1 MLDGEPV
8 MNSPEDAPH
17 ESFSTDGSGAENLIL
32 GAAAGY
38 AWADVRPFVLS
49 LRDAG
54 YTGDLVL
61 FRRRGEPLP
70 RKATDA
76 YRIQVEFFDKG
87 YPYLSSFPDP
97 GGLLPDRLPRE
108 PRIHDS
114 RFMMYYLYLQEYG
127 SSYSR
132 VMLADVRDVY
142 FQRDPF
148 DFPWDCDL
156 CCFLEDQNVTILES
170 RYNRQW
176 VKSAVGEQAL
186 QEIGH
191 ETVSCSGLTTGTVTG
206 ILRYLEQIVSLT
218 IAVLLD
224 ETVPIHELFDQGLHN
239 YLLYAGRLGSVR
251 LLSNE
256 TGPVLTLGYTPRGSV
271 KRNAHG
277 QFLTDGGDVANV
289 LHQYDRHSDILNIVL
304 KRHYNIFY
312 RLKRL
317 VEAVCSYWRTPRK
330 MIGAVGVFLRYNMP
344 RLYAAIDRVRL
355 VCHVKR
361 SAE

>member
-1 MLDGEPV
+1 
-8 MNSPEDAPH
+8 
-17 ESFSTDGSGAENLIL
+17 
-32 GAAAGY
+32 
-38 AWADVRPFVLS
+38 
-49 LRDAG
+49 
-54 YTGDLVL
+54 
-61 FRRRGEPLP
+61 
-70 RKATDA
+70 
-76 YRIQVEFFDKG
+76 
-87 YPYLSSFPDP
+87 
-97 GGLLPDRLPRE
+97 
-108 PRIHDS
+108 
-114 RFMMYYLYLQEYG
+114 MMYYLYLQEYG
-127 SSYSR
+127 RRYSR
-132 VMLADVRDVY
+132 VLLTDVRDVY

-148 DFPWDCDL
+148 DFPWDRDL

-176 VKSAVGEQAL
+176 VRSAAGEQAL

-218 IAVLLD
+218 IAVLRD
-224 ETVPIHELFDQGLHN
+224 ENVPIHELFDQGLHN
-239 YLLYAGRLGSVR
+239 YLLYVGRLGSVR

-312 RLKRL
+312 RLKKL
-317 VEAVCSYWRTPRK
+317 VEAVCSYWHTPRK

-344 RLYAAIDRVRL
+344 RLYAAIDRARS
-355 VCHVKR
+355 VCHVRR